1 MKHILILEDEQ
12 RNANRLVRL
21 LKEIVP
27 EARIDGPLVTIEAA
41 AEFLRKAP
49 ASDLILADIRLSD
62 GLSFEALKEAPPAV
76 PIIFTTAYDEYAVQA
91 FKYNSF
97 DYLLKPIDADELA
110 AAIEKVGRS
119 GRNTSDEPLRQLR
132 GPATGRL
139 PLPRA
144 VLAAVPRR
152 LQDRFGKGDKPHIHR
167 KQNRAP
173 ASRRWHL
180 GVCFREHG
188 RTRTTARSDPLLP
201 RQPPVHRLHGEH
213 PLSGQL
219 FRRQTRPAPA
229 PLSRRR
235 NNRQQGEGPA
245 SQGVDRQVVSDL
257 L

>member
-97 DYLLKPIDADELA
+97 DYLLTNSPQRSRRSDVA
-110 AAIEKVGRS
+110 AATHRTNPCAS
-119 GRNTSDEPLRQLR
+119 SSRPCN
-132 GPATGRL
+132 
-139 PLPRA
+139 RA
-144 VLAAVPRR
+144 VAAT
-152 LQDRFGKGDKPHIHR
+152 
-167 KQNRAP
+167 
-173 ASRRWHL
+173 AS
-180 GVCFREHG
+180 GSCC
-188 RTRTTARSDPLLP
+188 RTATA
-201 RQPPVHRLHGEH
+201 
-213 PLSGQL
+213 
-219 FRRQTRPAPA
+219 TRPF
-229 PLSRRR
+229 R
-235 NNRQQGEGPA
+235 
-245 SQGVDRQVVSDL
+245 
-257 L
+257 

>member
-110 AAIEKVGRS
+110 AAA
-119 GRNTSDEPLRQLR
+119 
-132 GPATGRL
+132 ATHRTN
-139 PLPRA
+139 PCASSSRPCNRA
-144 VLAAVPRR
+144 VAAT
-152 LQDRFGKGDKPHIHR
+152 
-167 KQNRAP
+167 
-173 ASRRWHL
+173 AS
-180 GVCFREHG
+180 GSCC
-188 RTRTTARSDPLLP
+188 RTATA
-201 RQPPVHRLHGEH
+201 
-213 PLSGQL
+213 
-219 FRRQTRPAPA
+219 TRPF
-229 PLSRRR
+229 R
-235 NNRQQGEGPA
+235 
-245 SQGVDRQVVSDL
+245 
-257 L
+257 